1 MRRTLPLLVL
11 AAIAMLLLWG
21 CDHDTSNG
29 TDPVDPGT
37 DPVATDKT
45 CLGCHSEK
53 AELLLALGDEAG
65 SKVLVPNKGDG

>member
-11 AAIAMLLLWG
+11 AAFAMLLLWG
-21 CDHDTSNG
+21 CDHDTTNG
-29 TDPVDPGT
+29 TDPVDTG
-37 DPVATDKT
+37 VVTDKT